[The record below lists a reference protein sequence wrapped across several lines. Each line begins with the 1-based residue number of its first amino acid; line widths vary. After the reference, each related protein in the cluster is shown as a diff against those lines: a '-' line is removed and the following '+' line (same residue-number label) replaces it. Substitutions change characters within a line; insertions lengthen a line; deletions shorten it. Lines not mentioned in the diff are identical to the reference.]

1 MSHVPDMVRV
11 HIGALA
17 RPEAHPG
24 ATCQAYTRDSGASTG
39 ANYAT
44 RLVVRYPVPH
54 WRRPVHDGRGSY
66 LGKVSRLLILG
77 GITL

>member
-11 HIGALA
+11 YIGALA

-24 ATCQAYTRDSGASTG
+24 ATCQAHTRDSGAATG

-44 RLVVRYPVPH
+44 RLVVGIPYRIGGGPFTAGAGAISA
-54 WRRPVHDGRGSY
+54 RCRGC
-66 LGKVSRLLILG
+66 
-77 GITL
+77 